1 MVLTDENI
9 TDFQALYKS
18 KFGVEI
24 THEEANEKGMKLARL
39 MSLVYNPMTQ
49 EEYDRVQKRRAEIL
63 PELYKQN

>member
-39 MSLVYNPMTQ
+39 MSLVY
-49 EEYDRVQKRRAEIL
+49 
-63 PELYKQN
+63 